1 MVLSVLA
8 GAYGQ
13 LTSIAMSLIQA
24 QTTSDDAVFT
34 QVKISLNAQATSL
47 QVSQALIQHVIDDA
61 AIAGKMIGYLV
72 QAATLIAKL

>member
-47 QVSQALIQHVIDDA
+47 QASQALIQHVIDDA